1 MAGGHLTLY
10 CNQCILEASD
20 VQHSSESEMLLW
32 QAPVRGNP
40 DAATRSASESGPSE
54 SALTEEALA
63 SAANLNRISDPSPH
77 SSASSAAVGRLHA
90 EERQK
95 ARAGS
100 SGPPEA
106 ARRLE
111 GRPRRGRTGR
121 SAARLP
127 QAEGQRG
134 REYQRRPDLA
144 AGASELTHL
153 DLSDACACCGGACP
167 KQISSA

>member
-106 ARRLE
+106 APA
-111 GRPRRGRTGR
+111 PRRPAQKRADGQER
-121 SAARLP
+121 SQAATSRGP
-127 QAEGQRG
+127 EREGVPAKARSG
-134 REYQRRPDLA
+134 
-144 AGASELTHL
+144 
-153 DLSDACACCGGACP
+153 CWCF
-167 KQISSA
+167 